1 VHFVFLGPVVK
12 IDPTQLPT
20 APNIHYLGSKQ
31 YAELPR
37 YLAGWDA
44 AILPFAMNDSTRFI
58 SPTKTPEYLAAGKRV
73 VSTPIKDVV
82 SDYGMPGLV
91 EIAGTASE
99 FACALDRAISGD
111 HDAEWTQQVERKLA
125 QSSWDLTWAAMRA
138 EIDAVRTRKSKDTA
152 PVSKLRSSRRLS
164 SASGE
169 PFDYLVVGAGFSG
182 SVIAER
188 LASQLGKRVLVIDKR
203 PHIGG
208 NTYDF
213 YNEDGILVHR
223 YGPHIF
229 HTSSQKVVEYLSCFT
244 EWRPYEHRVLAQ
256 VDGKLL
262 PIPINLDTINGL
274 YGLNL
279 DSAGME
285 KFLAGRAEPRT
296 QIRTSEDI
304 VLSRVGRELYEK
316 FFRNYTRKQ
325 WGLDPSELD
334 SCVAGRIPVRFD
346 RDDRYFSD
354 SFQAMPLE
362 GFTRL
367 FERMLAHQ
375 HISVA
380 LSTDYREVMSSYP
393 SAKIVYTGPI
403 DEFFDY
409 RFGPLPYR
417 SLRFEHQTCD
427 TERFQPA
434 AVVNYPNDHDYTRIT
449 EFKHLTG
456 QRHEKTSIVYE
467 YPTDEGEPY
476 YPIPRPENAALYERY
491 RALASATTGVYFCG
505 RLANYRYFN
514 MDQVVAQALHMYR
527 NIADDEA
534 AEFSI
539 QIPARM
545 LDSTTGTVQAAT

>member
-1 VHFVFLGPVVK
+1 LSH
-12 IDPTQLPT
+12 
-20 APNIHYLGSKQ
+20 
-31 YAELPR
+31 
-37 YLAGWDA
+37 
-44 AILPFAMNDSTRFI
+44 
-58 SPTKTPEYLAAGKRV
+58 
-73 VSTPIKDVV
+73 
-82 SDYGMPGLV
+82 
-91 EIAGTASE
+91 
-99 FACALDRAISGD
+99 
-111 HDAEWTQQVERKLA
+111 KL
-125 QSSWDLTWAAMRA
+125 SN
-138 EIDAVRTRKSKDTA
+138 
-152 PVSKLRSSRRLS
+152 
-164 SASGE
+164 ASGE
-169 PFDYLVVGAGFSG
+169 PFDYLVVGAGFAG
-182 SVIAER
+182 SVVAER

-203 PHIGG
+203 SHIGG

-229 HTSSQKVVEYLSCFT
+229 HTSSQKVVDYLSYFT

-274 YGLNL
+274 YGLDL

-285 KFLAGRAEPRT
+285 KFLAERAESRT
-296 QIRTSEDI
+296 QILTSEDI
-304 VLSRVGRELYEK
+304 VVSRVGRELYEK

-346 RDDRYFSD
+346 RDDRYFTD

-367 FERMLAHQ
+367 FERMLGHPN
-375 HISVA
+375 INVV

-393 SAKIVYTGPI
+393 SAKVVYTGPI

-409 RFGPLPYR
+409 RFGSLPYR
-417 SLRFEHQTCD
+417 SLRFEHKTYD
-427 TERFQPA
+427 TPQFQRT

-456 QRHEKTSIVYE
+456 QNHEKTSIVYE

-476 YPIPRPENAALYERY
+476 YPIPRPENGALYERY
-491 RALASATTGVYFCG
+491 RALASTTTGVYFCG

-514 MDQVVAQALHMYR
+514 MDQVIAQALHMYR
-527 NIADDEA
+527 NISDDEA
-534 AEFSI
+534 AKRSI
-539 QIPARM
+539 QVPAKM
-545 LDSTTGTVQAAT
+545 LGDAPVTVGAAI

>member
-1 VHFVFLGPVVK
+1 
-12 IDPTQLPT
+12 
-20 APNIHYLGSKQ
+20 
-31 YAELPR
+31 
-37 YLAGWDA
+37 
-44 AILPFAMNDSTRFI
+44 
-58 SPTKTPEYLAAGKRV
+58 
-73 VSTPIKDVV
+73 
-82 SDYGMPGLV
+82 
-91 EIAGTASE
+91 
-99 FACALDRAISGD
+99 
-111 HDAEWTQQVERKLA
+111 
-125 QSSWDLTWAAMRA
+125 
-138 EIDAVRTRKSKDTA
+138 
-152 PVSKLRSSRRLS
+152 
-164 SASGE
+164 
-169 PFDYLVVGAGFSG
+169 VVGAGFSG
-182 SVIAER
+182 AVVAER

-213 YNEDGILVHR
+213 HNEDGILVHR

-229 HTSSQKVVEYLSCFT
+229 HTSSQKVVDYLSDFT
-244 EWRPYEHRVLAQ
+244 EWRSYEHRVLAR

-274 YGLNL
+274 YDLNL
-279 DSAGME
+279 DSAGMQ
-285 KFLAGRAEPRT
+285 KFLAGRIEART
-296 QIRTSEDI
+296 EIRTSEDI
-304 VLSRVGRELYEK
+304 VVSRVGRELYEK

-334 SCVAGRIPVRFD
+334 SSVAGRIPVRFD

-354 SFQAMPLE
+354 NFQAMPLE

-367 FERMLAHQ
+367 FERMLSHPN
-375 HISVA
+375 ISVL
-380 LSTDYREVMSSYP
+380 LSTDYRVVRSSYP
-393 SAKIVYTGPI
+393 FLKVVYTGPI

-417 SLRFEHQTCD
+417 SLRFEHQTH
-427 TERFQPA
+427 ELVQFQPA

-456 QRHEKTSIVYE
+456 QKHEKTSIVYE
-467 YPTDEGEPY
+467 YPTDDGEPY

-491 RALASATTGVYFCG
+491 RALASATAGVYFCG

-534 AEFSI
+534 TDLSV
-539 QIPARM
+539 QIPAQM
-545 LDSTTGTVQAAT
+545 FENAISTALATT

>member
-1 VHFVFLGPVVK
+1 
-12 IDPTQLPT
+12 
-20 APNIHYLGSKQ
+20 
-31 YAELPR
+31 
-37 YLAGWDA
+37 
-44 AILPFAMNDSTRFI
+44 
-58 SPTKTPEYLAAGKRV
+58 
-73 VSTPIKDVV
+73 
-82 SDYGMPGLV
+82 
-91 EIAGTASE
+91 
-99 FACALDRAISGD
+99 
-111 HDAEWTQQVERKLA
+111 
-125 QSSWDLTWAAMRA
+125 
-138 EIDAVRTRKSKDTA
+138 
-152 PVSKLRSSRRLS
+152 
-164 SASGE
+164 
-169 PFDYLVVGAGFSG
+169 VVGAGFSG
-182 SVIAER
+182 AVVAER

-213 YNEDGILVHR
+213 HDDDGILVHR

-229 HTSSQKVVEYLSCFT
+229 HTSSQKVVDYLSDFT
-244 EWRPYEHRVLAQ
+244 EWRSYEHRVLAR

-274 YGLNL
+274 YDLNL
-279 DSAGME
+279 DSAGMQ
-285 KFLAGRAEPRT
+285 KFLAGRIEART
-296 QIRTSEDI
+296 EIRTSEDI
-304 VLSRVGRELYEK
+304 VVSRVGRELYEK

-334 SCVAGRIPVRFD
+334 SSVAGRIPVRFD

-354 SFQAMPLE
+354 NFQAMPLE

-367 FERMLAHQ
+367 FERMLSHPN
-375 HISVA
+375 ISVL
-380 LSTDYREVMSSYP
+380 LSTDYRVVRSSYP
-393 SAKIVYTGPI
+393 FLKVVYTGPI

-417 SLRFEHQTCD
+417 SLRFEHQTH
-427 TERFQPA
+427 ELVQFQPA

-456 QRHEKTSIVYE
+456 QKHEKTSIVYE
-467 YPTDEGEPY
+467 YPTDDGEPY

-491 RALASATTGVYFCG
+491 RALASATAGVYFCG

-534 AEFSI
+534 TDLSV
-539 QIPARM
+539 QIPAQM
-545 LDSTTGTVQAAT
+545 FENAISTALATT